1 MKEWNSEAKIH
12 TLGDEIINQIKAGE
26 VVERPL
32 SVVKELVENALD
44 AGAGEVSVDIFDG
57 GKTLIRVT
65 DTGSGMS
72 ATDARLSVVRHATS
86 KIERVDDLEA
96 VSTFG
101 FRGEALASI
110 AAVSRFELRTRA
122 RGATLGTVVSRQ
134 DSGSLAVPGAQPP
147 LPIRSSDSESEP
159 HAAGSCDV
167 GSSWSVKS
175 CAAPEGTQIEVK
187 DLFYNTPARLK
198 FLKSTPTEYAHIF
211 DFLQAMAFAYPA
223 VGLTFSHN
231 RKRVFQYRADPD
243 FSARAERI
251 LGPDRAGF
259 MHVTYEKGSFGLN
272 GLIGLPSQ
280 ARSVPRV
287 FLLFVNGRLVRD
299 KVIRAGVMQA
309 YSGLVLKG
317 LIPSVVLFV
326 RCDPGWVDVNAHPS
340 KTEVRFRDPLV
351 LQDLVCLGLQDALHR
366 DTQARAYAQE
376 TAGESQTHAQP
387 LRLQEASSVT
397 RVPDGPRFQQRA
409 QRAAD
414 CIDSAGGSVGFDP
427 HMRTPRMG
435 AVAAQNNPLG
445 EVLDK
450 APPPT
455 SQRIQSK
462 DPRVLG
468 GVTQVASPQPVQDQ
482 TSRGL
487 PVASDASAASAEQVG
502 SLVVRGGLA
511 GARFLGQFARCYL
524 IIELNRQLWVVD
536 QHAFHERIL
545 FEEYRALDAGSP
557 VARQGLLTPIFVP
570 IPPAVGPLL
579 AEAADVFDGLGFEIE
594 WVAKMESLAV
604 HAFPAFL
611 RARIVARVMDEVICR
626 ILGALE
632 PTFENDHPLLA
643 RAARI
648 RQAWADEGRSF
659 ASVKSA
665 DMFHLFYATIAC
677 HSAVRA
683 GEELHADQIA
693 YLLGRA
699 ADVDFSAHCPH
710 GRPVLRK
717 FALQDVEAWFER

>member
-1 MKEWNSEAKIH
+1 MKELNADAKIH
-12 TLGDEIINQIKAGE
+12 TLGDEVINQIKAGE

-32 SVVKELVENALD
+32 SVVKELVENAFD

-72 ATDARLSVVRHATS
+72 EADARLSVKRHATS
-86 KIERVDDLEA
+86 KIERVDDLES

-110 AAVSRFELRTRA
+110 AAVSRFELRTRL
-122 RGATLGTVVSRQ
+122 RGSAVGTSVFRIEPV
-134 DSGSLAVPGAQPP
+134 SLAQNTDVLPPPTPAQARAGASQAET
-147 LPIRSSDSESEP
+147 RSSDFTESGYP
-159 HAAGSCDV
+159 WA
-167 GSSWSVKS
+167 VKT
-175 CAAPEGTQIEVK
+175 CAVPEGTQIEVK

-198 FLKSTPTEYAHIF
+198 FLKSTSTEYAHIF

-223 VGLTFSHN
+223 VGLSLSHN

-243 FSARAERI
+243 LSARAERI
-251 LGPDRAGF
+251 LGPECADF
-259 MHVTYEKGSFGLN
+259 TQVNYEKGSFGLT
-272 GLIGLPSQ
+272 GLVGHPEQ

-317 LIPSVVLFV
+317 LVPSVVLFV

-366 DTQARAYAQE
+366 ETQARTYAP
-376 TAGESQTHAQP
+376 AGAIAPRISERS
-387 LRLQEASSVT
+387 LRPSDSSVAA
-397 RVPDGPRFQQRA
+397 RVPDGPRFQARA
-409 QRAAD
+409 ERAGER
-414 CIDSAGGSVGFDP
+414 IDAVGGSVGFDP
-427 HMRTPRMG
+427 DAISRRSGSASGHLSGSER
-435 AVAAQNNPLG
+435 PLS
-445 EVLDK
+445 
-450 APPPT
+450 A
-455 SQRIQSK
+455 
-462 DPRVLG
+462 
-468 GVTQVASPQPVQDQ
+468 GVRAPQP
-482 TSRGL
+482 GL
-487 PVASDASAASAEQVG
+487 FDGTKAEPAEQGGARVQ
-502 SLVVRGGLA
+502 RGGLA

-524 IIELNRQLWVVD
+524 VLELNGDLWVVD

-545 FEEYRALDAGSP
+545 YEEYRALDAGRP
-557 VARQGLLTPIFVP
+557 VERQGLLTPLFVP
-570 IPPAVGPLL
+570 VPPAVGPLL
-579 AEAADVFDGLGFEIE
+579 AESSDVFEGLGFETE
-594 WVAKMESLAV
+594 WVAEMKSLAV

-611 RARIVARVMDEVICR
+611 QARVVGRVMDEVICR
-626 ILGALE
+626 VLGALE
-632 PTFENDHPLLA
+632 PSFENDHPLLA

-659 ASVKSA
+659 ASVKST
-665 DMFHLFYATIAC
+665 DMFHLFQATIAC

-683 GEELHADQIA
+683 GEELHADQVA
-693 YLLGRA
+693 YLLSRA

-717 FALQDVEAWFER
+717 FSLQDVETWFHR